1 MQKHRMTFAA
11 AAAMLSICAM
21 VAPQA
26 QQQRSNARAGWPCV
40 GRPDPSYVEIA
51 EASGGQV
58 FLLDPS
64 EIGGSAPLLMA
75 RERHAE
81 TIDRRAGDLEDGTHE
96 FTVPVDRTVASLL
109 FSISLQ
115 CMQAVEI
122 ARPDGSLVQASQ
134 PDIDW
139 HAFQAVRV
147 VTIESPDAGDYRIRV
162 AGRGVFFMLTQAR
175 TEVALE
181 NARFVRQG
189 GRPGHEGLFTDDTP
203 LRPGTRRQLEID
215 LSEGWTPARMIMLSS
230 EGEDL
235 GAAELTPAGEDAF
248 LASVIVPARR
258 FRVAV
263 LAGDTAG
270 GRVQRVHEPLFMVA
284 N

>member
-1 MQKHRMTFAA
+1 MGRTRLTVPSVVAFVALA
-11 AAAMLSICAM
+11 SAS
-21 VAPQA
+21 APQV
-26 QQQRSNARAGWPCV
+26 QQQQPNARAGWPCV
-40 GRPDPSYVEIA
+40 GRPDPPYVEVA

-75 RERHAE
+75 RERHPE
-81 TIDRRAGDLEDGTHE
+81 TVDRRAGDLEDGTHE
-96 FTVPVDRTVASLL
+96 FTVPVDRTVESLL

-115 CMQAVEI
+115 CLQAVEI

-134 PDIDW
+134 PKVDW

-162 AGRGVFFMLTQAR
+162 AGRGLFFMLTQVR

-215 LSEGWTPARMIMLSS
+215 VSAGWTPTRLIMLSS
-230 EGEDL
+230 EGENL
-235 GAAELTPAGEDAF
+235 GAAELTPAGEGTF
-248 LASVIVPARR
+248 LTSVIVPARR

-263 LAGDTAG
+263 VAGDTAG
-270 GRVQRVHEPLFMVA
+270 RRVQRVYAPLFMVA
-284 N
+284 S